1 MSLLTSA
8 NHRGYDCRATEK
20 NVAGIGSPEWGGE
33 EPLCSRKRLLSFGA
47 SSFGRPDRRSR
58 NGSPVLH
65 RYFRLLSRSPSQSE
79 VGKAVQNRNW
89 SNTMSQAQALP
100 VDRETASS
108 LNPLIGTL
116 FTEDTLRQ
124 VSSIVSDMGYLLS
137 VVANPPDRTD
147 PEFRSLYLFCNVIA
161 SAIDYE
167 LSNPRLAG
175 ASTTPQGK

>member
-1 MSLLTSA
+1 
-8 NHRGYDCRATEK
+8 
-20 NVAGIGSPEWGGE
+20 
-33 EPLCSRKRLLSFGA
+33 
-47 SSFGRPDRRSR
+47 
-58 NGSPVLH
+58 
-65 RYFRLLSRSPSQSE
+65 
-79 VGKAVQNRNW
+79 
-89 SNTMSQAQALP
+89 MSQAQALP